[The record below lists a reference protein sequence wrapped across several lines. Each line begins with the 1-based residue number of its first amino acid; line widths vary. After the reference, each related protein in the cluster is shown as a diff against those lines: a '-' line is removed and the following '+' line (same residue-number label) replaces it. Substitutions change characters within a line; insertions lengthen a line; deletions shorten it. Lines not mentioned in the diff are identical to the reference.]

1 MGAESVPV
9 RSIGDADSCFSQSGS
24 TAGNWS
30 RAAWRSM
37 IPRCVYR
44 SNVSEIF
51 DFLHDNKIEGVFVLT
66 ADVIAAMRE

>member
-1 MGAESVPV
+1 
-9 RSIGDADSCFSQSGS
+9 
-24 TAGNWS
+24 
-30 RAAWRSM
+30 M